1 VGLTGPTQP
10 PRTRHQKHLPATMDV
25 LARGLKSV
33 LPDCYPASNARTERH
48 QRFQGQK
55 MAATFLTVAELFRK
69 ANLALHGPVRW
80 NTPIPDKHP
89 GVYVIGLS
97 ADANASS
104 SEIDAEYL
112 GVPERL
118 RWIANQP
125 IVYIGQATR
134 QTLATRLGQ
143 FYRHKYGAK
152 SPHRGGQALKLLTC
166 DLWVY
171 WSPCDNPRGCE
182 SLMLDA
188 FQKQSGQLPFAN
200 RK

>member
-1 VGLTGPTQP
+1 
-10 PRTRHQKHLPATMDV
+10 MD
-25 LARGLKSV
+25 
-33 LPDCYPASNARTERH
+33 AS
-48 QRFQGQK
+48 
-55 MAATFLTVAELFRK
+55 LTVATLFK
-69 ANLALHGPVRW
+69 GADLAPRGPVRW

-97 ADANASS
+97 PDANASS

-112 GVPERL
+112 ETPEL
-118 RWIANQP
+118 SRWIPNQP
-125 IVYIGQATR
+125 IIYIGQATR

-143 FYRHKYGAK
+143 FYRHKYGAQ

-171 WSPCDNPRGCE
+171 WSPCDNPLGCE
-182 SLMLDA
+182 SLMLDM
-188 FQKQSGQLPFAN
+188 FQKHTGQLPFAN